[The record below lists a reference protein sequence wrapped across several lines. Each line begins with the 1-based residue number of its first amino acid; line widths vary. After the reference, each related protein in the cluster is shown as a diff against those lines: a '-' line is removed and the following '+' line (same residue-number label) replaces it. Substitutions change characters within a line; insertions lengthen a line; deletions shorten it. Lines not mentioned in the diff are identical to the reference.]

1 MPGEGSMLHALIS
14 SRNNKRNRI
23 DKLKRLEN
31 TSNATFEFVDHV
43 QASPELLESIRE
55 KMLVERKLER
65 KKLLIKVTLFLIVL
79 AIALYVFNNNWKWI
93 EGFFYKVK

>member
-31 TSNATFEFVDHV
+31 TSNESSDFVDHV
-43 QASPELLESIRE
+43 QATPELLESIRE
-55 KMLVERKLER
+55 KMLAERKLEQ
-65 KKLLIKVTLFLIVL
+65 KKFVIKVT
-79 AIALYVFNNNWKWI
+79 
-93 EGFFYKVK
+93 FFFDCTCYCSLCFQLQLEMDKRAYYFID

>member
-31 TSNATFEFVDHV
+31 TSNEMSEFVDHV
-43 QASPELLESIRE
+43 QATPELLESIRK
-55 KMLVERKLER
+55 KMLSERKLER
-65 KKLLIKVTLFLIVL
+65 KKLIIKVTLFLIVL
-79 AIALYVFNNNWKWI
+79 AIVIYIFNYNWKWI

>member
-31 TSNATFEFVDHV
+31 TSNETSDFVDHL
-43 QASPELLESIRE
+43 QATPELLESIRE
-55 KMLVERKLER
+55 KMLAERKLER
-65 KKLLIKVTLFLIVL
+65 KKLIVRVTLFLIVFF
-79 AIALYVFNNNWKWI
+79 IILYIFNHNWKWI

>member
-1 MPGEGSMLHALIS
+1 MSIGFASFGTWLTKF
-14 SRNNKRNRI
+14 NKRSHI

-31 TSNATFEFVDHV
+31 TSNETSEFVDHV
-43 QASPELLESIRE
+43 QATPELLESIRE

-65 KKLLIKVTLFLIVL
+65 KKLIVKVILFLIVL
-79 AIALYVFNNNWKWI
+79 SIVLYIFNHNWKWI

>member
-1 MPGEGSMLHALIS
+1 M
-14 SRNNKRNRI
+14 
-23 DKLKRLEN
+23 EN
-31 TSNATFEFVDHV
+31 TSNETTDFVDHV
-43 QASPELLESIRE
+43 QATPELLESIRE

>member
-31 TSNATFEFVDHV
+31 TSNETTEFVDHV
-43 QASPELLESIRE
+43 QATPELLKSIRE
-55 KMLVERKLER
+55 KMLAERKLEQN
-65 KKLLIKVTLFLIVL
+65 KLIVKFILFLIVL
-79 AIALYVFNNNWKWI
+79 SIVLYIFNHNWKWI
-93 EGFFYKVK
+93 EGFFIR

>member
-31 TSNATFEFVDHV
+31 TSNETSNFVDHV
-43 QASPELLESIRE
+43 QATPELLESIRE
-55 KMLVERKLER
+55 KMLAERKLER
-65 KKLLIKVTLFLIVL
+65 KKLVVKVALFLVMFSI
-79 AIALYVFNNNWKWI
+79 ILYIFNYN
-93 EGFFYKVK
+93 

>member
-31 TSNATFEFVDHV
+31 TSNETSEFMDHV
-43 QASPELLESIRE
+43 QATPELLESIRE
-55 KMLVERKLER
+55 KILAERKLEQ
-65 KKLLIKVTLFLIVL
+65 KKLIIKIALFLSVL
-79 AIALYVFNNNWKWI
+79 SVVIYIFNHNWKWI
-93 EGFFYKVK
+93 EGFFVR

>member
-31 TSNATFEFVDHV
+31 TSNGTSEFIDPIQAT
-43 QASPELLESIRE
+43 PELLESIRQ
-55 KMLVERKLER
+55 KMLSERKLER
-65 KKLLIKVTLFLIVL
+65 KKLIVKMTLFMIVFF
-79 AIALYVFNNNWKWI
+79 IILYVFNHNWKWI
-93 EGFFYKVK
+93 EGFFIR

>member
-31 TSNATFEFVDHV
+31 TSNETSEFVDHV
-43 QASPELLESIRE
+43 QATPELLETIRE
-55 KMLVERKLER
+55 KMLAERKLEQ
-65 KKLLIKVTLFLIVL
+65 KKFVIKVTLFLIVL
-79 AIALYVFNNNWKWI
+79 AIVLYVFNYNWKWI